1 MHLSKRIMDIYCID
15 YDSQIGN
22 SNPVAL
28 EQWYGRLLNKKVD
41 DLNLEDVSRMLGQRV
56 FLELGIEK
64 AMEILSEDPL
74 AGEMYEGHL
83 LELLYGIELGE
94 FQDMEQLKILLRHIH
109 ASLPQFEWPHQE
121 EQEEYADLVQRFI
134 AKF

>member
-1 MHLSKRIMDIYCID
+1 MDIYCID
-15 YDSQIGN
+15 YDSQMDNG
-22 SNPVAL
+22 NPVAL
-28 EQWYGRLLNKKVD
+28 EQWYGRLLNKKID

-56 FLELGIEK
+56 FLDLGIEK

-74 AGEMYEGHL
+74 AGEMYDGHL
-83 LELLYGIELGE
+83 LELLYGIELDE
-94 FQDMEQLKILLRHIH
+94 FQDLEHLNILLQHIH
-109 ASLPQFEWPHQE
+109 ANLSQFEWTHQE

>member
-1 MHLSKRIMDIYCID
+1 MDIYCID
-15 YDSQIGN
+15 YDSQMDNG
-22 SNPVAL
+22 NPVAL

-74 AGEMYEGHL
+74 AGEMYDGHL
-83 LELLYGIELGE
+83 LELLYGIELDE
-94 FQDMEQLKILLRHIH
+94 FQNLEQLEILIQHIH
-109 ASLPQFEWPHQE
+109 ASLSQFGWTHQE
-121 EQEEYADLVQRFI
+121 EKEEYADLVQRFI